1 VVPEHLVVDENKEV
15 KEICQIIDK
24 DPFWLCISCNKVMRN
39 DIIFCEKCQVF
50 KPLEMYKHL
59 LHEPE
64 NVT

>member
-1 VVPEHLVVDENKEV
+1 
-15 KEICQIIDK
+15 
-24 DPFWLCISCNKVMRN
+24 MRI

-64 NVT
+64 NVTKEEIESLN